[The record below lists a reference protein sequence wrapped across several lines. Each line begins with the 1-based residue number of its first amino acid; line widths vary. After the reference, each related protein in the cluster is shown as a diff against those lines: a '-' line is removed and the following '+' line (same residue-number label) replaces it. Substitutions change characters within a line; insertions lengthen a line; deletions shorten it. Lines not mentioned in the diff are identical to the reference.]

1 MSDVISDYQR
11 WKQQGE
17 DLRTKARQAM
27 ESRFRDLL
35 LEAIKIAQEYRSDF
49 GGVLKPPPSVTAFR
63 YKAGSKKA
71 TKPKT
76 TTKVAPVAAK
86 VEQPAPKP
94 NPKVTGL
101 RKRLETAKKKLDA
114 AKAAGGPTKKLDDAV
129 YEIEDELRLATGAPS
144 NLTV

>member
-27 ESRFRDLL
+27 ESRFRELL

-71 TKPKT
+71 TKQRPQRR
-76 TTKVAPVAAK
+76 PR
-86 VEQPAPKP
+86 
-94 NPKVTGL
+94 L
-101 RKRLETAKKKLDA
+101 RR
-114 AKAAGGPTKKLDDAV
+114 PRWSSQHSSR
-129 YEIEDELRLATGAPS
+129 IRR
-144 NLTV
+144 